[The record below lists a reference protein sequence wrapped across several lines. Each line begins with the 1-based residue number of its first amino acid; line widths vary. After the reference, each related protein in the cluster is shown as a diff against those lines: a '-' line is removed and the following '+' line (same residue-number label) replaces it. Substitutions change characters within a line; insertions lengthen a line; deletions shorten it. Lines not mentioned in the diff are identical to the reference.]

1 MLRVSLEGEDSTD
14 AIRALI
20 DEAYEAFR
28 WCAAGTSDD
37 PTFGKFVNDDHLYT
51 AMRWAHRRAEGEPE
65 RLGAAAALYL
75 IQNRRSIF
83 KGYPSQLPDPFTHH
97 TVGAQFLPGS
107 ARRLAEQIAS
117 QLIPSWPD
125 DEATKAARI
134 QLQRLLT
141 DITNTADSAMVQ
153 WNEDAFATA
162 ESRVVDALKA
172 YQLHPHV
179 LLEKLFAEEVPDEDL
194 DEAGD
199 LDDDLDEAGD
209 LDDDLDEA
217 RDPDDDLDEARDPDD
232 DLDEARDPDDDLDE
246 TGGPDDDLD
255 EAGGPDDD
263 LDEADALSHGVGQ
276 SAPGGSSS
284 RAFSGGSPSEGH
296 GNHNSSSREA
306 KRFSSTRPAS
316 AVATVVRWVRRHA
329 TMAIVILMVAC
340 VTATAMCLRTFPAA
354 ADLVIGER
362 STASEAPIDRFVP
375 PPMPPGG
382 KILGFPNVLP
392 NTTVRLFLM
401 SDGPNPVALD
411 QTTNGVPP
419 TVSPGEV
426 STTTVNVTFQVWLSV
441 TDEEREVDQPLR
453 MWINATAPMVIHD
466 ATLMATERLEGPER
480 PDLNTEVSV
489 TGGVLNG
496 GKGIV
501 VEPLPPTEEGRVIYQ
516 FQVRARPQAASN
528 DYPCGYSAASV
539 QVAVQKTG
547 SDSRVAVTTP
557 YPLYV
562 PRGEDC

>member
-1 MLRVSLEGEDSTD
+1 MLYCCDCFELIVVAALGGVTATNVFARQCRRRGSTMLRVSLEGEDSTD
-14 AIRALI
+14 AIRVLT

-65 RLGAAAALYL
+65 RLGATAALYL

-107 ARRLAEQIAS
+107 ARRLAEQVAS
-117 QLIPSWPD
+117 RLISAWPD
-125 DEATKAARI
+125 DDATQGARI

-172 YQLHPHV
+172 YRLPPHV
-179 LLEKLFAEEVPDEDL
+179 LLEQLLAEEF
-194 DEAGD
+194 A
-199 LDDDLDEAGD
+199 
-209 LDDDLDEA
+209 
-217 RDPDDDLDEARDPDD
+217 
-232 DLDEARDPDDDLDE
+232 
-246 TGGPDDDLD
+246 
-255 EAGGPDDD
+255 DDD
-263 LDEADALSHGVGQ
+263 LDEADDPDGHLDEEGDDPDDDLGEEGGPDDSSADGDGDLSDGVGR
-276 SAPGGSSS
+276 SAPKGSS
-284 RAFSGGSPSEGH
+284 RDVNGGSPPEDHNHKSR
-296 GNHNSSSREA
+296 GN
-306 KRFSSTRPAS
+306 RFLLTRPAS
-316 AVATVVRWVRRHA
+316 AVATAVRWVRRHA
-329 TMAIVILMVAC
+329 TTAIVVLMVVC
-340 VTATAMCLRTFPAA
+340 VAATALCLRTFPALA
-354 ADLVIGER
+354 NFVIGER
-362 STASEAPIDRFVP
+362 STASEAPTDRFVP
-375 PPMPPGG
+375 PPMPPGD
-382 KILGFPNVLP
+382 KILWSPNVLP

-401 SDGPNPVALD
+401 SDGPNPVAVD

-441 TDEEREVDQPLR
+441 TDEEREVDQGLR
-453 MWINATAPMVIHD
+453 MWINATAPMVIYN

-480 PDLNTEVSV
+480 PDLNTEVSA
-489 TGGVLNG
+489 NG
-496 GKGIV
+496 GKAID
-501 VEPLPPTEEGRVIYQ
+501 VEPLPPTEEGKVIYQ

>member
-14 AIRALI
+14 VIRVLT

-28 WCAAGTSDD
+28 WCADRTWSD
-37 PTFGKFVNDDHLYT
+37 PTFGKNVNDDRLYT
-51 AMRWAHRRAEGEPE
+51 AMRWAHRRAENEPE
-65 RLGAAAALYL
+65 RLGAAAALHL
-75 IQNRRSIF
+75 IQDRRLIF
-83 KGYPSQLPDPFTHH
+83 KGYPRQLPDPFTPH

-117 QLIPSWPD
+117 RLIPEWPD
-125 DEATKAARI
+125 YEVTKAARI
-134 QLQRLLT
+134 RLQRLLT
-141 DITNTADSAMVQ
+141 DITESADNTEVR
-153 WNEDAFATA
+153 WNEDAFTTA
-162 ESRVVDALKA
+162 ESEVVNALKA
-172 YQLHPHV
+172 YQLPRHV
-179 LLEKLFAEEVPDEDL
+179 LLAQLHAEEDSPDVDEGGDPDDDL
-194 DEAGD
+194 DEGGD
-199 LDDDLDEAGD
+199 PDDDDLDEGGDPDDDLDEAGD
-209 LDDDLDEA
+209 
-217 RDPDDDLDEARDPDD
+217 PD
-232 DLDEARDPDDDLDE
+232 
-246 TGGPDDDLD
+246 DDDLD
-255 EAGGPDDD
+255 EAGGD
-263 LDEADALSHGVGQ
+263 LSQGAGRR
-276 SAPGGSSS
+276 APHVTG
-284 RAFSGGSPSEGH
+284 REVNGGSPSEDH
-296 GNHNSSSREA
+296 DNHNSPLREGKRLSSR
-306 KRFSSTRPAS
+306 RPAA
-316 AVATVVRWVRRHA
+316 AVATAVRWVRRHA
-329 TMAIVILMVAC
+329 TTAIVVLMVAC
-340 VTATAMCLRTFPAA
+340 VAATALCLRNFPAL

-362 STASEAPIDRFVP
+362 STASEPPTDRFVP
-375 PPMPPGG
+375 PPMPPGE

-419 TVSPGEV
+419 AVSPGEV

-441 TDEEREVDQPLR
+441 TDEERQVDQGLR

-480 PDLNTEVSV
+480 PDLNTEVSA
-489 TGGVLNG
+489 NG
-496 GKGIV
+496 GKAID
-501 VEPLPPTEEGRVIYQ
+501 VEPLPPTEDGKVIYQ